1 MRRRGLLTLGLLV
14 GLLAF
19 GAWSGPGWAFAP
31 KQAATAL
38 DQREFFKPDLHISTD
53 NIKFEELG
61 VSLVNRAA
69 WNRFFAEHGKDF
81 QIYLDPRSGTPS
93 SVLGHIPIIPGRG
106 VDNRL
111 TLADMELTLA
121 RPVPE
126 IDSTIVAEAVRRF
139 LVGNADVFAIDATQ
153 LGAVRADRITDE
165 LWQINI
171 PQLVD
176 GIPVRWGRLAATINN
191 GNLVLIGTE
200 AWGNVRIGT
209 KPVIS
214 SDDALRIGYNYA
226 GGQQPGDTVWMKP
239 QLEIVP
245 FAPADL
251 ENGEAYA
258 GPVGQGYGHR
268 LVWTF
273 GFVRDGDPATWRA
286 SVDAG
291 TGELI
296 EFKDAND
303 YVAKKISGGIYPV
316 TDTEVCPDNARCGTM
331 QPNSSMPWAN
341 TGFAAPDDFTN
352 SAGLYN
358 YTSGTL
364 ATTFNGK
371 YVKLIDTC
379 GAISE
384 SSATGDLDLGGVN
397 GDHDC
402 THPTGSSLGNT
413 AATRSAFY
421 EVGKLMEL
429 ARGWL
434 PSNTWLQAQL
444 QTTVNIGST
453 CNAYYSSNTI
463 NFYKSGGGCRNTGEI
478 AAVFDHEWG
487 HGLDYHDTNGTPS
500 TTGESY
506 ADIAAAY
513 RLQQSCVGYGF
524 WWTSDQGCG
533 MTTDG
538 TGYNGDN
545 AQVTGTKSCEL
556 DCSGV
561 RGVDWAAHDGNG
573 DGTGDNVPDTP
584 ANFACTKC
592 QSGSGPCGRE
602 VHCDAMMASEAA
614 WDFAARDLQGPPFN
628 YDSNTAFALANK
640 LFYQGSGNVGAWH
653 ACTCPSTSNGC
664 GATNAYMQWLAA
676 DDDNGNVNDGTPHMT
691 ALYAAWDR
699 HAIACATPTPV
710 NSGCAGGPTAAPTL
724 SVAPGSN
731 QVVLSWTPVAGAVN
745 YWVFRGE
752 GFAGCDFGKALIA
765 KVTGT
770 TYTDNQ
776 VANGREYYYNVVAAG
791 TSEACFTP
799 MSACIRATPQ
809 PCAGSVSL
817 DKSVYNCNDTVG
829 INLVDSDLLGGGTQV
844 VTVWSTTEPTPEN
857 VILTENPPSSGIFTG
872 TIPTTAA
879 AASNGD
885 GLLSVSNGDTL
896 TVKYTDVSYC
906 GTPNVDVTQG
916 APVDCL
922 PPVISGVFSSSIS
935 GSQATINW
943 ATDEP
948 ATSVVHYGRT
958 IPTGLTD
965 SNGTFVITHG
975 RVLRNLL
982 ECSLYYY
989 SVESADPAGND
1000 AADDNGGAYY
1010 TFRTLKNVSPNYA
1023 STDTP
1028 VAIPDNTP
1036 TGASSTIAVTD
1047 TNVVVDVNVTVNIT
1061 HTYDGDLSL
1070 SLIGPNGA
1078 IVQLSTRRG
1087 ASGDNFTSTV
1097 FDDQAT
1103 TPIASGTA
1111 PFTGSFIP
1119 ETPLSVLNGIPA
1131 TGSWTLKV
1139 VDGAGSDVGN
1149 IASWTLNLTY
1159 PVEDCGATLR
1169 LDAESY
1175 NCGSVAGISVKD
1187 TTLVGQPSLTVTVAS
1202 GTETTPETVTLY
1214 AQAPPRDDTF
1224 LGSIPLT
1231 SAPPVGGD
1239 GLLSV
1244 ADGDTVTVTY
1254 LDLDDGQGNTNVIHT
1269 DTATTDCVAPVI
1281 TGVAATNVT
1290 GGSAQIDW
1298 TTNEPATSSVLYGLS
1313 IPPSSTAST
1322 ATLVTTHA
1330 QPLTGL
1336 QECAQYYYGVSST
1349 DSVGNTAS
1357 DNNAGAWYGFRT
1369 TKNVNPTYA
1378 YPGPAVPIPDNT
1390 ASGASATVTV
1400 TDPSYVTD
1408 VNVRVN
1414 VTHPNDGDLVLSLV
1428 GPTGTTVT
1436 LSNRR
1441 GSTGDN
1447 FVNTVFDDAATT
1459 PIGSGTA
1466 PFTGS
1471 YIPDAPLGAF
1481 NGSFAPGV
1489 WTLKAVD
1496 AATGSSG
1503 QINDWALILSYP
1515 NEPCGAKLWL
1525 NAGTYSCTSLIT
1537 ITVKDGNLA
1546 GGTLTVAAS
1555 SGTETTPETVTLTRM
1570 AAPYDTWFQ
1579 GTLQLTGGAPLPS
1592 NGQLSVVNGDTV
1604 SVTYVDADDGQG
1616 NTNVPVT
1623 TTAAADCA
1631 APAITGVSATNVTGN
1646 SAQINW
1652 ATNEAATSVVHYG
1665 PTIPP
1670 ALTASV
1676 AALVSGHVVP
1686 LAGLSPC
1693 TTYYYS
1699 VESTD
1704 AYGNM
1709 AVDNNGGA
1717 YYGFT
1722 TGQNVHP
1729 TYTATDVPIAIP
1741 DNNTAGATSTINVT
1755 DNKVVQKATV
1765 RVNLTHSFDGDLT
1778 IHLVGPDNTD
1788 IVLSNRRGSSGDNF
1802 VDTVFDDDATT
1813 PIASGTAPFTGSFK
1827 PDTALSAFIGKNA
1840 LGAWKLTV
1848 VDSASVDTGSI
1859 TGWELS
1865 LTYPSQSCGAAVEY
1879 QSSQKN
1885 DTCNGTGSGGG
1896 NGVIEPGETVDASR
1910 DRAQQ
1915 RNDARVGRVGGALD
1929 DDAGRDDHGQ
1939 LRDLPR
1945 HGHGRGG
1952 GQQPGPLRVR
1962 RGPVVPVRRHHR
1974 LHDPVHD
1981 HPGNVQLELLP
1992 ADRDARPGDDSSR
2005 FDRCAEGDL
2014 RQRDRHV
2021 ERGGGR
2027 DRNRPEG
2034 DRDRLADHAHLG
2046 RRPRPDADRSDRD
2059 ARAPVEPSRQQRR
2072 QLHEHG
2078 LRRCRDHPDRLGNA
2092 ALHRHLQARRGA
2104 FGPERGSRQRHLEA
2118 RDPGRG
2124 LGRHGHAGRLVH
2136 RGDDHRRALLPV
2148 VHPDADGGRGDQPA
2162 LPAGQQDRPGVD
2174 RGAVRDEL
2182 QPVPR
2187 RRGGAAGAADGGL
2200 DSCTRLST
2208 AGTSTGSV
2216 ITENPPSGGI
2226 LWYLVRGQNG
2236 LGEGPAGN
2244 ATAGPRVQNSAGACP

>member
-1 MRRRGLLTLGLLV
+1 
-14 GLLAF
+14 
-19 GAWSGPGWAFAP
+19 
-31 KQAATAL
+31 
-38 DQREFFKPDLHISTD
+38 
-53 NIKFEELG
+53 
-61 VSLVNRAA
+61 
-69 WNRFFAEHGKDF
+69 
-81 QIYLDPRSGTPS
+81 
-93 SVLGHIPIIPGRG
+93 
-106 VDNRL
+106 
-111 TLADMELTLA
+111 
-121 RPVPE
+121 
-126 IDSTIVAEAVRRF
+126 
-139 LVGNADVFAIDATQ
+139 
-153 LGAVRADRITDE
+153 
-165 LWQINI
+165 
-171 PQLVD
+171 VD

-226 GGQQPGDTVWMKP
+226 GGQQSGDKMWMKP

-251 ENGEAYA
+251 QNGEAYA

-273 GFVRDGDPATWRA
+273 GFIRQGDPAAWQA
-286 SVDAG
+286 SVDAR
-291 TGELI
+291 TGEVI
-296 EFKDAND
+296 EFKDTND
-303 YVAKKISGGIYPV
+303 YVTKKISGGIYPV
-316 TDTEVCPDNARCGTM
+316 TDTGVCPDNARCGTM

-364 ATTFNGK
+364 TTTFNGK

-379 GAISE
+379 GAISAT
-384 SSATGDLDLGGVN
+384 SATGDLDLGGVN

-402 THPTGSSLGNT
+402 TVPAGSSAGNT

-421 EVGKLMEL
+421 EVNKLAEL

-434 PSNTWLQAQL
+434 PSNVWLPAQL

-487 HGLDYHDTNGTPS
+487 HGLDYHDTNGTAS
-500 TTGESY
+500 VTSESY
-506 ADIAAAY
+506 ADIAAIY

-533 MTTDG
+533 MTSDG
-538 TGYNGDN
+538 TGFNGDN
-545 AQVTGTKSCEL
+545 GQTSPACEL

-561 RGVDWAAHDGNG
+561 RGVDYAKH
-573 DGTGDNVPDTP
+573 TGGVPDTP
-584 ANFACTKC
+584 ANFSCTKC
-592 QSGSGPCGRE
+592 QTGSGPCGRE
-602 VHCDAMMASEAA
+602 VHCDAMPASEAA
-614 WDFAARDLQGPPFN
+614 WDLAARDLQAAPFN

-710 NSGCAGGPTAAPTL
+710 NSGCAGGPTTAPTL

-765 KVTGT
+765 KVAGT

-791 TSEACFTP
+791 TSESCFTP
-799 MSACIRATPQ
+799 MSSCIRATPQ

-817 DKSVYNCNDTVG
+817 DKSVYNCHDTVG

-857 VILTENPPSSGIFTG
+857 VILTENPPSSGIYTG
-872 TIPTTAA
+872 TIPTTAG

-885 GLLSVSNGDTL
+885 GLLSVSSGDTL

-916 APVDCL
+916 APVDCM
-922 PPVISGVFSSSIS
+922 PPVISGVFSNNIS

-958 IPTGLTD
+958 IATGLTD
-965 SNGTFVITHG
+965 SSGTFVITHN

-989 SVESADPAGND
+989 WVESADPAGNNAGD
-1000 AADDNGGAYY
+1000 NNGGAYY
-1010 TFRTLKNVSPNYA
+1010 TFRTLKNVSPNYS

-1087 ASGDNFTSTV
+1087 ASGDNFTNTV

-1103 TPIASGTA
+1103 TPIASGAA

-1131 TGSWTLKV
+1131 TGNWTLKV
-1139 VDGAGSDVGN
+1139 VDGAGADVGS
-1149 IASWTLNLTY
+1149 ITSWTLNLTY

-1202 GTETTPETVTLY
+1202 GTEATPETVTLY

-1231 SAPPVGGD
+1231 SAPPVSGD

-1269 DTATTDCVAPVI
+1269 DTAATDCVAPVI
-1281 TGVAATNVT
+1281 TGVVATNVT
-1290 GGSAQIDW
+1290 GGSARIDW

-1313 IPPSSTAST
+1313 IPPSSPAST

-1336 QECAQYYYGVSST
+1336 QECAQYYFGVSST
-1349 DSVGNTAS
+1349 DAVGNTAS

-1447 FVNTVFDDAATT
+1447 FINTVFDDAATT

-1471 YIPDAPLGAF
+1471 YIPDAPLSAF

-1489 WTLKAVD
+1489 WTLRAVD

-1546 GGTLTVAAS
+1546 GATLTVAAS

-1717 YYGFT
+1717 YHGFT

-1729 TYTATDVPIAIP
+1729 TYTATDVPVSIP
-1741 DNNTAGATSTINVT
+1741 DNNAAGATSTINVT

-1765 RVNLTHSFDGDLT
+1765 RVNITHTFDGDLT
-1778 IHLVGPDNTD
+1778 LHLVGPDGTD
-1788 IVLSNRRGSSGDNF
+1788 VVLSNRRGSSGDNF

-1840 LGAWKLTV
+1840 LGAWKLKV

-1865 LTYPSQSCGAAVEY
+1865 LTYPAQSCGAAVEY
-1879 QSSQKN
+1879 QSSQRN

-1896 NGVIEPGETVDASR
+1896 NGVIEPGETVTLPVTAHNNGTMPVSGVSAVLSTATPGVTITDNYATFPDMATDAVAVSNP
-1910 DRAQQ
+1910 DHFAFVVDPSFPCGGTIAFTIQFTTIQ
-1915 RNDARVGRVGGALD
+1915 GTFSSNFSLPTGTPGQTTTPHVSTDVPKVISDNATVTSNVTVAETGTVQKVTVTVSQITHTWDGDLVLTLIGPTGTRVVLSNRHGSSGDNYTNTVF
-1929 DDAGRDDHGQ
+1929 DDAATTPIASGTPPYTGSFKPDAALSALNGVPANGTWKLEIQDAASGDTGTLTGWSISVTTTGAPSCLSCTPTQ
-1939 LRDLPR
+1939 TAGEATNLRFLP
-1945 HGHGRGG
+1945 GSKTALEWSAALYATSYNLYRGVAAG
-1952 GQQPGPLRVR
+1952 
-1962 RGPVVPVRRHHR
+1962 
-1974 LHDPVHD
+1974 
-1981 HPGNVQLELLP
+1981 LP
-1992 ADRDARPGDDSSR
+1992 A
-2005 FDRCAEGDL
+2005 
-2014 RQRDRHV
+2014 
-2021 ERGGGR
+2021 
-2027 DRNRPEG
+2027 
-2034 DRDRLADHAHLG
+2034 
-2046 RRPRPDADRSDRD
+2046 
-2059 ARAPVEPSRQQRR
+2059 
-2072 QLHEHG
+2072 
-2078 LRRCRDHPDRLGNA
+2078 
-2092 ALHRHLQARRGA
+2092 
-2104 FGPERGSRQRHLEA
+2104 
-2118 RDPGRG
+2118 
-2124 LGRHGHAGRLVH
+2124 
-2136 RGDDHRRALLPV
+2136 LLT
-2148 VHPDADGGRGDQPA
+2148 
-2162 LPAGQQDRPGVD
+2162 
-2174 RGAVRDEL
+2174 
-2182 QPVPR
+2182 
-2187 RRGGAAGAADGGL
+2187 AGA